1 MNNFV
6 ITFLSYF
13 MTLAIILNI
22 NYGVSYSSSSYMEVD
37 NNVIPLLIPPY
48 KHSEYL
54 LNTTVS
60 PINNTTYDHLSSR

>member
-1 MNNFV
+1 MNNFM
-6 ITFLSYF
+6 ITFLSFF
-13 MTLAIILNI
+13 MTFTIILNI
-22 NYGVSYSSSSYMEVD
+22 NYGLSYSSSSYMEVD

-60 PINNTTYDHLSSR
+60 PIINATYNPGSSG